1 LWEIY
6 WGTAAATLPINLES
20 DIGLPQYHLIEG
32 VVLGDYWSCSKR
44 QKKKPK
50 KMETR
55 TLIIPDFVS
64 MLKTDAAGFPLPCA

>member
-1 LWEIY
+1 LGYPNTISLRELYWE
-6 WGTAAATLPINLES
+6 TT
-20 DIGLPQYHLIEG
+20 G
-32 VVLGDYWSCSKR
+32 VALRD
-44 QKKKPK
+44 QKKPK